1 MLERLRLLEENIK
14 ELDAFRSR
22 FTIEDIAADKTK
34 EWGLRY
40 GLFETIQIVIDIAC
54 HLVSKYNLGSPETYV
69 ECIELL
75 RKNGYITSELAE
87 RLAGMVGLRNI
98 LVHEYVSVD
107 RKRLFE
113 FLYNIEDFRNF
124 ILEIKDHI

>member
-1 MLERLRLLEENIK
+1 MLEKLKLLEENIK
-14 ELDAFRSR
+14 ELDVFRNR
-22 FTIEDIAADKTK
+22 FTIEDIADDKTK

-54 HLVSKYNLGSPETYV
+54 HLVSKYNLGSPETYA

-75 RKNGYITSELAE
+75 RKNGYITSGLAE

-113 FLYNIEDFRNF
+113 FLYNIEDFRSF
-124 ILEIKDHI
+124 ILEIKEHI